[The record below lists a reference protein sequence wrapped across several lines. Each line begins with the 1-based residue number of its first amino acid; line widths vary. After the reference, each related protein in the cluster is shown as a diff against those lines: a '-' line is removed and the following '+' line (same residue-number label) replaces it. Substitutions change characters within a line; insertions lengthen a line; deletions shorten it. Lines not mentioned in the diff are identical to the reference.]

1 MLNNNIEY
9 SENISLFFYFY
20 QDEIVKYLNKK
31 YKMLKM
37 EDKDYKNFARLN
49 VFYVLF
55 VYDYYLFYR
64 KTQNLIDKEKSLFLK
79 ELKTEIYFKI

>member
-1 MLNNNIEY
+1 LLNNNIEY